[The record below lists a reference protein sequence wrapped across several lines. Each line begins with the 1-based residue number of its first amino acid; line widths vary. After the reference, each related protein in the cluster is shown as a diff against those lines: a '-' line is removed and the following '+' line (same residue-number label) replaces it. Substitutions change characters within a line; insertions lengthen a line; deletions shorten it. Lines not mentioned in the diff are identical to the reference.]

1 MNIEWITGQL
11 EANKSVYKGMLE
23 NICRDEYLWKPLPAK
38 WCLLEMLCHL
48 YDEEREDFRARVKHT
63 LENPDQ
69 PLKSINPQGW
79 IIERKYI
86 EQDYDKVLRD
96 FLSER
101 ENSIHWLRSLKN
113 PDLESYLTHPSL
125 GKMSA
130 MKFLASWL
138 AHDYLHFR
146 QITKLKFDYLKH
158 ISGEDLSYAGE
169 W

>member
-1 MNIEWITGQL
+1 MNIEWTTRQL
-11 EANKSVYKGMLE
+11 EANKLVYKEMLE
-23 NICRDEYLWKPLPAK
+23 NICCDEYSWKPLPVK

-69 PLKSINPQGW
+69 PLKPINPQGW
-79 IIERKYI
+79 IIGRKYM

-113 PDLESYLTHPSL
+113 PDWESYFTHPSL

-130 MKFLASWL
+130 MKFLANWL

-158 ISGEDLSYAGE
+158 MSGEDLSYAGD